1 MNKLKYILSCF
12 VFSFCCLTVKSV
24 YVIKKIYSLL
34 YRNKFIYKI
43 LKENISF
50 SLFKNENK
58 FMTFYKFFNLEI
70 VQTKKARTEF
80 VSASI
85 VDIKK
90 IMNDEFK
97 RKIKAARFSKYFI
110 NDDIQ

>member
-1 MNKLKYILSCF
+1 
-12 VFSFCCLTVKSV
+12 
-24 YVIKKIYSLL
+24 
-34 YRNKFIYKI
+34 
-43 LKENISF
+43 
-50 SLFKNENK
+50 
-58 FMTFYKFFNLEI
+58 MTFYKFFNLEI

-97 RKIKAARFSKYFI
+97 RKVKAPRFSKYFK
-110 NDDIQ
+110 NDAIQ